1 MEPSDKS
8 KIRNP
13 LDPIYYLCFINVI
26 KKLMV
31 QLMGINLVLFSKYHY
46 DPAFNLRI
54 DDILGTNVGSK
65 NYINKFNGMNY
76 IYINQDIK
84 GSTTGSLKKGI
95 VTKRNVNPLR
105 PKNNYLGEKEVKEMR
120 HNIKNKEKFEQI
132 HQLEEKRIDFL
143 NNNNQNTSNLKSPLS
158 EPNLSNSFK

>member
-1 MEPSDKS
+1 MQKKSDYQYIDYRDVYKDEYLQKIMEPSDKS

-13 LDPIYYLCFINVI
+13 LDPIYHLCFINVI

-105 PKNNYLGEKEVKEMR
+105 PKYNYLGAIEVKEMR
-120 HNIKNKEKFEQI
+120 HNIKN
-132 HQLEEKRIDFL
+132 
-143 NNNNQNTSNLKSPLS
+143 
-158 EPNLSNSFK
+158 